1 MDRAG
6 SYQDIPARKNKM
18 KDKPQ
23 SLLRLRSGQA
33 SHSFDF
39 AQDKQVTPSTSL
51 RTSKSPVTE
60 KIIFS
65 GSGGQG
71 IMLMAKVL
79 AQVAMQA
86 GKFVTWLPSYGAE
99 VRGGTAR
106 CMLVIS
112 DEKIGSPFII
122 LADTLVAMN
131 EPSLKK
137 YSPNLKKGG
146 TLVINTSLAQAGS
159 LDLKDI
165 KLVKI
170 AATEIAVELG
180 NIKVANLVTLGAY
193 LASKKI
199 VSKDAF
205 IKCLFEIAQAINPA
219 LFEINKKAF
228 ERGYNGKS

>member
-1 MDRAG
+1 M
-6 SYQDIPARKNKM
+6 
-18 KDKPQ
+18 
-23 SLLRLRSGQA
+23 
-33 SHSFDF
+33 
-39 AQDKQVTPSTSL
+39 
-51 RTSKSPVTE
+51 TE

-137 YSPNLKKGG
+137 YLPNLKKGG
-146 TLVINTSLAQAGS
+146 TLVVNTSLAQTDS
-159 LDLKDI
+159 LKSKDI
-165 KLVKI
+165 KLVKV
-170 AATEIAVELG
+170 AATEIAIELG
-180 NIKVANLVTLGAY
+180 NVKVANLVSLGAY
-193 LASKKI
+193 LAAKKI
-199 VSKDAF
+199 VSKDMF
-205 IKCLFEIAQAINPA
+205 IKCLFEIAKGINPQ

-228 ERGYNGKS
+228 ERGYNG